1 MQKILS
7 AKIWGGGQMHQKW
20 VLYTLP
26 PSAEDIYSTPV
37 RRRIQKS
44 MDYYLPFVTSLL
56 KGLFLK
62 LSFSLKLQVRNWV
75 SGARV
80 AQTAKVQ

>member
-1 MQKILS
+1 MGRGSNASEMGI
-7 AKIWGGGQMHQKW
+7 
-20 VLYTLP
+20 
-26 PSAEDIYSTPV
+26 IYSTPV